1 MNRHLD
7 GTAPLPKISAHTNIW
22 GIGAIMFELLTHE
35 AVVYY
40 LTDDEWTVNEAFF
53 DIPNVRT
60 PRYSGALTEL
70 IKLCLMPEPWD
81 RPSIEELELKIGAK
95 CQRIMNEYTANP
107 SLQTQ
112 DRLYYAG
119 SEINQMPPGDWN
131 YWNPVV
137 KDVPKPLDLPDPK
150 EPKNPFTE
158 TIKYPPFPTSE
169 LDGPEEE
176 RGEVQETRVK
186 SSDDDDDDKNNW
198 RYDGNGEDLWRDDDD
213 DDEDTHHEA
222 SEGPKG
228 DGVGKLIVVSD
239 GTSSGRNGNDLKDPV
254 VISDSDEEDELHERS
269 ERNEF
274 NQGDEVDEGEENYW
288 ANENNERNP
297 VVISDS
303 DEEDELDEKSE
314 RNEVKHGDEGEEGSW
329 ANENNESNRGD
340 GSEDESSSDDSD
352 ARRRMAIKKPPGT

>member
-1 MNRHLD
+1 MNRHRD

-81 RPSIEELELKIGAK
+81 RPSIEELELKIGTK

-107 SLQTQ
+107 SLQKQ

-137 KDVPKPLDLPDPK
+137 KDVPKPSDLPDPK

-169 LDGPEEE
+169 LDGPEEQG
-176 RGEVQETRVK
+176 GEVQETRVK
-186 SSDDDDDDKNNW
+186 SSDDDDDKDNW
-198 RYDGNGEDLWRDDDD
+198 RYDGN
-213 DDEDTHHEA
+213 DED
-222 SEGPKG
+222 
-228 DGVGKLIVVSD
+228 I
-239 GTSSGRNGNDLKDPV
+239 
-254 VISDSDEEDELHERS
+254 
-269 ERNEF
+269 
-274 NQGDEVDEGEENYW
+274 
-288 ANENNERNP
+288 
-297 VVISDS
+297 
-303 DEEDELDEKSE
+303 
-314 RNEVKHGDEGEEGSW
+314 
-329 ANENNESNRGD
+329 
-340 GSEDESSSDDSD
+340 
-352 ARRRMAIKKPPGT
+352 